1 VTDVVEKLRSWGAAP
16 AEELAGRAERI
27 AFSLPNTLK
36 DPVTLSG

>member
-1 VTDVVEKLRSWGAAP
+1 VP

-36 DPVTLSG
+36 EPVTLSD